1 MPRKPRIWFEGAKY
15 HITSR
20 GIRRSNLFF
29 DDQDRSMYLYLLR
42 EAMGKFPFKL
52 YTYCLMTNHIHLQI
66 ETIKHPPGEIMKQVH
81 TKYAKYFNKR
91 YDFTGHVFESRYG
104 AEQIDRPDYELEVNK
119 YIHLNPIR
127 ANIVQR
133 LEDYPWSSYRTY
145 IFGEENSLVFTT
157 QIFSY
162 FKDPLVVNYEKYLHE
177 PFSAIFILP
186 TGKIVH
192 LPREKP
198 IQQRIKKGSA
208 KKNCN

>member
-20 GIRRSNLFF
+20 GIRKSNLFF
-29 DDQDRSMYLYLLR
+29 DDYDRSRYLYFLR

-66 ETIKHPPGEIMKQVH
+66 ETMKHPPGEIMKQVH
-81 TKYAKYFNKR
+81 NRYAKYFNNR

-127 ANIVQR
+127 ANIVQH
-133 LEDYPWSSYRTY
+133 LEDYPWSSYRAY
-145 IFGEENSLVFTT
+145 MLGEENSLVSTT

-162 FKDPLVVNYEKYLHE
+162 FTAPFEVNYAKYLNE
-177 PFSAIFILP
+177 PFSSIFILP
-186 TGKIVH
+186 TGKIIH

-198 IQQRIKKGSA
+198 LLRRIKKRDYTE
-208 KKNCN
+208 NL